1 MLDLVTWDE
10 AAPGGDDPPPRDR
23 LATGREQGADG
34 PRRPRVAGLLGDLA
48 VGDDL
53 AGPEPAQHGPHVTL
67 ERRHGGRGYAPRFV
81 GQLGMGDAGRTMSKA
96 EYRARVDALLGV
108 IVTAVRWAARA
119 VGALAV
125 AVVVAGL
132 VDAALVAAFAPVAAS
147 LAVAGVAIVAAV
159 LLVLYRRRLRSVVAE
174 EEGLRVALTGE
185 WLDGEVGRHLNED
198 LMPRLRRGS
207 PVRRLRALWE
217 VVSIVREH
225 SAARRVREAL
235 DAVAG
240 GAGLVPYAAL
250 LAVALVVAAPVLA
263 VVAVVA

>member
-1 MLDLVTWDE
+1 MGE
-10 AAPGGDDPPPRDR
+10 PGR
-23 LATGREQGADG
+23 A
-34 PRRPRVAGLLGDLA
+34 
-48 VGDDL
+48 
-53 AGPEPAQHGPHVTL
+53 
-67 ERRHGGRGYAPRFV
+67 
-81 GQLGMGDAGRTMSKA
+81 MGKA
-96 EYRARVDALLGV
+96 EYRAKVDTVVTV
-108 IVTAVRWAARA
+108 IVTGLRWAARV

-125 AVVVAGL
+125 AIVVAGV

-147 LAVAGVAIVAAV
+147 LAVAGVAVVAAV

-185 WLDGEVGRHLNED
+185 WLDGEAGRRVNED
-198 LMPRLRRGS
+198 LMPRLRKGS

-225 SAARRVREAL
+225 SAVRRVREAL

-240 GAGLVPYAAL
+240 GAALVPYAGL
-250 LAVALVVAAPVLA
+250 LTVALVVAAPVLA